1 MSKKT
6 SDHERKYTSFELEV
20 LAVVEAL
27 KKFRI
32 YVLGTS
38 FKIITDCDALVKT
51 LSKKELNPRI
61 ARWSLYLQEFNYT
74 IEHRTD
80 SKMAH
85 VDALSR
91 PPHCMLIQ
99 NSVHLQ
105 FLKAQKADDQ
115 ITTIKTLLETTPHDN
130 YIVKNKILSKTV
142 NGTDLLVVPD
152 EMQTNIIKIAHER
165 GHFAVLRT
173 QDLVSKDFYIP
184 RLKDKVEKCIQNC
197 VTCIL
202 TNRKRGKQNGTL
214 NPIEKNDLPLHTFHL
229 DHLGPL
235 ATTSKKYKHVFA
247 VIDAFSKFTWLY
259 PTRSTDAAE
268 VINRLENQRHVFGNP
283 ARIITDTG
291 SAFTS
296 SSFEDYCKKQNIL
309 HIPLQLVSQDLM
321 AKLKNKIPP
330 SFLCCQNFLSTI
342 LRNEQRDALRQ
353 DAKKQIYKVQDENR
367 RTYNL
372 RRRQAHKYQL
382 HDLVAIKRTQLGPG
396 LKLKQKYLGP
406 YKVTKVKHN
415 DSYDVEKCDFV
426 DGPSKTSTCAEFMK
440 LWPNQT
446 NST

>member
-61 ARWSLYLQEFNYT
+61 ARWALYLQEFNYT
-74 IEHRTD
+74 IEHRTG

-105 FLKAQKADDQ
+105 FLKAQQADDQ

-130 YIVKNKILSKTV
+130 YIVKNKLLYKTV

-152 EMQTNIIKIAHER
+152 EMQANIIKTAHER

-184 RLKDKVEKCIQNC
+184 
-197 VTCIL
+197 
-202 TNRKRGKQNGTL
+202 
-214 NPIEKNDLPLHTFHL
+214 
-229 DHLGPL
+229 
-235 ATTSKKYKHVFA
+235 
-247 VIDAFSKFTWLY
+247 
-259 PTRSTDAAE
+259 
-268 VINRLENQRHVFGNP
+268 
-283 ARIITDTG
+283 
-291 SAFTS
+291 
-296 SSFEDYCKKQNIL
+296 
-309 HIPLQLVSQDLM
+309 
-321 AKLKNKIPP
+321 
-330 SFLCCQNFLSTI
+330 
-342 LRNEQRDALRQ
+342 
-353 DAKKQIYKVQDENR
+353 
-367 RTYNL
+367 
-372 RRRQAHKYQL
+372 
-382 HDLVAIKRTQLGPG
+382 
-396 LKLKQKYLGP
+396 
-406 YKVTKVKHN
+406 
-415 DSYDVEKCDFV
+415 
-426 DGPSKTSTCAEFMK
+426 
-440 LWPNQT
+440 
-446 NST
+446 

>member
-32 YVLGTS
+32 YVLRKS

-61 ARWSLYLQEFNYT
+61 ARWALYLQEFNYT
-74 IEHRTD
+74 IEHRTG

-105 FLKAQKADDQ
+105 FLKAQQADDQ

-130 YIVKNKILSKTV
+130 YIVKNKLLYQTV
-142 NGTDLLVVPD
+142 NGTDLLGVPD
-152 EMQTNIIKIAHER
+152 EMQANIIKTAHER
-165 GHFAVLRT
+165 GHFAVQRT

-202 TNRKRGKQNGTL
+202 TNRKRGKQDGTL
-214 NPIEKNDLPLHTFHL
+214 NPIKENDLPLYTFHL

-259 PTRSTDAAE
+259 PTRSTDAVE

-283 ARIITDTG
+283 ARIITDKR
-291 SAFTS
+291 SAFAS
-296 SSFEDYCKKQNIL
+296 SAFEDYCKKQNIL
-309 HIPLQLVSQDLM
+309 HICITTGHPRSNGQIE
-321 AKLKNKIPP
+321 K
-330 SFLCCQNFLSTI
+330 QNSTI
-342 LRNEQRDALRQ
+342 IAVLSKLSVDDPEKWYSHVPHMQEILNSTFQRSIKMTPFELLFGTKMKSCQDIEIVELLNDEITAQFQEKRDALRH
-353 DAKKQIYKVQDENR
+353 DAKKQIYKVQDENLAA
-367 RTYNL
+367 RTISG
-372 RRRQAHKYQL
+372 A
-382 HDLVAIKRTQLGPG
+382 D
-396 LKLKQKYLGP
+396 KLININYM
-406 YKVTKVKHN
+406 T
-415 DSYDVEKCDFV
+415 
-426 DGPSKTSTCAEFMK
+426 
-440 LWPNQT
+440 
-446 NST
+446 

>member
-61 ARWSLYLQEFNYT
+61 ARWALYLQEFNYT
-74 IEHRTD
+74 IEIRTG
-80 SKMAH
+80 SK
-85 VDALSR
+85 DGSCGCSQST

-105 FLKAQKADDQ
+105 FLKAQQADDQ
-115 ITTIKTLLETTPHDN
+115 ITAIKTLLETTPHDN
-130 YIVKNKILSKTV
+130 YIVKNKLLYKTV

-152 EMQTNIIKIAHER
+152 EMQANIIKTAHER
-165 GHFAVLRT
+165 GHFAVST
-173 QDLVSKDFYIP
+173 
-184 RLKDKVEKCIQNC
+184 
-197 VTCIL
+197 
-202 TNRKRGKQNGTL
+202 
-214 NPIEKNDLPLHTFHL
+214 HTRFN
-229 DHLGPL
+229 HLGPL
-235 ATTSKKYKHVFA
+235 ATTSKKYKHVSA

-283 ARIITDTG
+283 ARIITDKG

-296 SSFEDYCKKQNIL
+296 SAFEDYCKKPNIL
-309 HIPLQLVSQDLM
+309 HISITTGLPRSNGQIE
-321 AKLKNKIPP
+321 K
-330 SFLCCQNFLSTI
+330 QNSTI
-342 LRNEQRDALRQ
+342 IAVLSKLSVDDPTKWYSHVPHLKEILNSTFQRSIKMTPFELLFSTKMKSCQDIEIVELHNDEITAQFQEQRDALRQ
-353 DAKKQIYKVQDENR
+353 DVKSKSTKVQDENR

-382 HDLVAIKRTQLGPG
+382 HDPVAIKRTQFGPG
-396 LKLKQKYLGP
+396 LKLKQNTSDH
-406 YKVTKVKHN
+406 TKLQK
-415 DSYDVEKCDFV
+415 S
-426 DGPSKTSTCAEFMK
+426 STMT
-440 LWPNQT
+440 LMT
-446 NST
+446 

>member
-1 MSKKT
+1 
-6 SDHERKYTSFELEV
+6 
-20 LAVVEAL
+20 
-27 KKFRI
+27 
-32 YVLGTS
+32 
-38 FKIITDCDALVKT
+38 
-51 LSKKELNPRI
+51 
-61 ARWSLYLQEFNYT
+61 
-74 IEHRTD
+74 
-80 SKMAH
+80 MAH

-105 FLKAQKADDQ
+105 FLKAQQADDQ
-115 ITTIKTLLETTPHDN
+115 ITAIKTLLETTPHGN
-130 YIVKNKILSKTV
+130 YIVKNKLLYKTV

-152 EMQTNIIKIAHER
+152 EMQANIIKTAHER
-165 GHFAVLRT
+165 DHFAVPRT

-184 RLKDKVEKCIQNC
+184 RLKDKVEKCIQIC

-202 TNRKRGKQNGTL
+202 TNQKRGKQDDTL
-214 NPIEKNDLPLHTFHL
+214 NAIEKNDLPLHTFHL

-235 ATTSKKYKHVFA
+235 AKTSKKYKHVFA
-247 VIDAFSKFTWLY
+247 VIDAFSTFTWLY

-283 ARIITDTG
+283 ARIITDKG

-296 SSFEDYCKKQNIL
+296 SAFEEYCKKQNIL
-309 HIPLQLVSQDLM
+309 HISITTGLPRSNGQIE
-321 AKLKNKIPP
+321 K
-330 SFLCCQNFLSTI
+330 QNSTI
-342 LRNEQRDALRQ
+342 IAVLSKLSVDDPEKWYSHMKSCQDIEIVELLNDEITAQFQEQRDALRQ

-372 RRRQAHKYQL
+372 WRRQAHKYQL
-382 HDLVAIKRTQLGPG
+382 HDLVAIKCTQFGPG
-396 LKLKQKYLGP
+396 LKLKQKYLEP

-415 DSYDVEKCDFV
+415 DTCDGEKCDFV
-426 DGPSKTSTCAEFMK
+426 DGPSKTSTCAEFLK
-440 LWPNQT
+440 LWPSQT